1 MSQNI
6 NTVDISNDAD
16 LEDYVLIS
24 VNGSLRRVK
33 VADLKEL
40 VDSTEDIVVVDTALS
55 TTSVNPVQ
63 NRVITAELNK
73 KANSSDVPTKT
84 SELTNDS
91 GFITSIPSEYVT
103 EEELTSK
110 DYANNSDV
118 ANKLDKNQGTTNIGK
133 YLAVGGDGNVT
144 LVDAPSGDGTGT
156 SYILPIANS
165 TTLGG
170 VKPVT
175 KTDAMTQEVG
185 IDSNGLLYTAPSNTS
200 GDIDLSSY
208 QTKTDDTLTTTSKE
222 VVGAINEN
230 KDSIDNLSDEKVNL
244 PVDDKGD
251 ALNGTS
257 GQLLQ
262 SNGDGSTTWVDADI
276 GGDVIDVDAELK
288 EYMNTVKP
296 DIKLAIINKGG
307 TVLETDSFG
316 SYATRISEI
325 PNGISPAQT
334 IPDQTTLIATGL
346 QDSLGIQLNWT
357 DVGADGYL
365 IVKKENIAPVSSADG
380 DIVYNGSYTIDLVDT
395 NVSYGKVYYYR
406 IFPRNSL
413 NQYQGI
419 EKGSIVKIDYIS
431 RSGQVL
437 IKDLSVGDIIK
448 FGQYGNSLYTWTV
461 VDTLDK
467 DKGYITVVADQ
478 YPGSWQFDAPEN
490 ASDNP
495 NPTTDRKNSGNN
507 RWAYSNLRQILNSD
521 LAANEWYVAQHEYDV
536 KPNYAGSAGFLKDF
550 TEYEKSIIVNKTNKC
565 ILPTVDGGGSE
576 TVIDKI
582 WLASSYAM
590 GLEVFQPLEDDHV
603 YEYFIDNNS
612 RSFTSNYWLRTING
626 TGTANSVRIVN
637 SNGALGN
644 SSASNSVA
652 ARPFCQLP
660 TSAYMLWSDSD
671 NAYIFADDSQRN
683 G

>member
-1 MSQNI
+1 MAEKKLTEVDESTTMENTDKVVGNI
-6 NTVDISNDAD
+6 GSTVKQITLANLVTIIKNKIGSLKNPHSLTFTGAVEDTYDGSEEKNIDIPDPVTVDS
-16 LEDYVLIS
+16 VLS
-24 VNGSLRRVK
+24 
-33 VADLKEL
+33 
-40 VDSTEDIVVVDTALS
+40 STSI
-55 TTSVNPVQ
+55 NPVQ
-63 NRVITAELNK
+63 NKVIYIALGN
-73 KANSSDVPTKT
+73 KANSDEVDSKVPKPVNNPDGTNGQVLKT
-84 SELTNDS
+84 N
-91 GFITSIPSEYVT
+91 
-103 EEELTSK
+103 
-110 DYANNSDV
+110 
-118 ANKLDKNQGTTNIGK
+118 
-133 YLAVGGDGNVT
+133 
-144 LVDAPSGDGTGT
+144 GDGTT
-156 SYILPIANS
+156 EWMDAN
-165 TTLGG
+165 
-170 VKPVT
+170 
-175 KTDAMTQEVG
+175 M
-185 IDSNGLLYTAPSNTS
+185 
-200 GDIDLSSY
+200 
-208 QTKTDDTLTTTSKE
+208 
-222 VVGAINEN
+222 
-230 KDSIDNLSDEKVNL
+230 
-244 PVDDKGD
+244 
-251 ALNGTS
+251 
-257 GQLLQ
+257 
-262 SNGDGSTTWVDADI
+262 
-276 GGDVIDVDAELK
+276 GGDVVDVDAELK

-296 DIKLAIINKGG
+296 DIKSAIINKGG
-307 TVLETDSFG
+307 TVLDSDSFG

-380 DIVYNGSYTIDLVDT
+380 DIVYNGSYTTDLVDT

-431 RSGQVL
+431 RSGQTL

-448 FGQYGNSLYTWTV
+448 FGQYGSSLYTWTI

-467 DKGYITVVADQ
+467 DKGYVTVVANQ

-521 LAANEWYVAQHEYDV
+521 LAANEWYVAQHDYDV
-536 KPNYAGSAGFLKDF
+536 KPNYANSNGFLKDF
-550 TEYEKSIIVNKTNKC
+550 TNYEKQIIVEKTNKC
-565 ILPTVDGGGSE
+565 ILSNTDGGGSE

-590 GLEVFQPLEDDHV
+590 GLEVFHPLEDDHV
-603 YEYFIDNNS
+603 YEYFIDNTS
-612 RSFTSNYWLRTING
+612 RSFTSNYWLRTISG
-626 TGTANSVRIVN
+626 TISAHQVRFVG
-637 SNGALGN
+637 SGGALNGSGN
-644 SSASNSVA
+644 ANYGGNA
-652 ARPFCQLP
+652 ARPFCLLP

>member
-1 MSQNI
+1 MADKKLTEVDESTTIEDTDKVVGNI
-6 NTVDISNDAD
+6 GSAVKQITLANLVTIIKNKIGSLKNPNALTFTGAVNETYDGSENKTINIPSALTVDS
-16 LEDYVLIS
+16 VLS
-24 VNGSLRRVK
+24 S
-33 VADLKEL
+33 
-40 VDSTEDIVVVDTALS
+40 DST
-55 TTSVNPVQ
+55 NPVQ
-63 NRVITAELNK
+63 NRVINIALGK
-73 KANSSDVPTKT
+73 KANSDEVVLKVPKPITNPNGTNGQVLKT
-84 SELTNDS
+84 N
-91 GFITSIPSEYVT
+91 
-103 EEELTSK
+103 
-110 DYANNSDV
+110 
-118 ANKLDKNQGTTNIGK
+118 
-133 YLAVGGDGNVT
+133 
-144 LVDAPSGDGTGT
+144 GDGTT
-156 SYILPIANS
+156 DWIDAN
-165 TTLGG
+165 
-170 VKPVT
+170 
-175 KTDAMTQEVG
+175 M
-185 IDSNGLLYTAPSNTS
+185 
-200 GDIDLSSY
+200 
-208 QTKTDDTLTTTSKE
+208 
-222 VVGAINEN
+222 
-230 KDSIDNLSDEKVNL
+230 
-244 PVDDKGD
+244 
-251 ALNGTS
+251 
-257 GQLLQ
+257 
-262 SNGDGSTTWVDADI
+262 
-276 GGDVIDVDAELK
+276 GGDVVDVDAELK

-296 DIKLAIINKGG
+296 DIKAAIINKGG
-307 TVLETDSFG
+307 TVLDSDSFG

-413 NQYQGI
+413 NQYQSI

-603 YEYFIDNNS
+603 YEYFIDNS
-612 RSFTSNYWLRTING
+612 YRSFTSNYWLRTING
-626 TGTANSVRIVN
+626 TGTANGVRIVGSGGTLSGNNAN
-637 SNGALGN
+637 SNY
-644 SSASNSVA
+644 A